1 MQMRNE
7 NPVNT
12 YTWVPLTIQ
21 DESETLLTI
30 VSAEKEFVTDS
41 DGNVWIDAISS
52 WWTMIFGHRHPRLLL
67 ALQNQLQSL
76 DHVMLAGNIHEPAE
90 NLSKAIL
97 DLTESNF
104 EKVFYS
110 DNGSNAI
117 EISLKL
123 AIQYYQNLPNSKPRS
138 EFLVFSNSYHGDSIG
153 AMNVS
158 GQNYFNRIF
167 SELRFPTKEFP
178 APNCMNCP
186 WGKKPDH
193 CSTECLSD
201 LELAIKQKDF
211 AGIVIEPLVFGANGM
226 LFYDKK
232 VLVKLRELATYTG
245 TLLIF
250 DEVFTGMGKL
260 GEPFAFQKAG
270 VVPDLLVFAKGLTGG
285 MLPLACTLVPKFIYE
300 TFRSKDPYK
309 AFFHAH
315 TMTGNALACS
325 LGYEAITMLNEF
337 GLTQVK
343 ELEKKLKQYAESF
356 QKKMGNS
363 IENVRVM
370 GGIFAFEWKEPV
382 ANDEYLNPI
391 GKQIRNSLRKFLILL
406 RPLGRTIYITP
417 PYSISDASLEKIFFA
432 LETTLLGFL
441 EPEKD

>member
-1 MQMRNE
+1 MKL
-7 NPVNT
+7 NPIET
-12 YTWVPLTIQ
+12 HTWVPLTIQ
-21 DESETLLTI
+21 DESESLLKI
-30 VSAEKEFVTDS
+30 VSAEKEFLTD
-41 DGNVWIDAISS
+41 DEGNVWIDAISS
-52 WWTMIFGHRHPRLLL
+52 WWTMIYGHRHPKLIS

-76 DHVMLAGNIHEPAE
+76 DHVLLAGNIHEPAE
-90 NLSKAIL
+90 SLSKAIL
-97 DLTESNF
+97 ELTDFDF

-123 AIQYYQNLPNSKPRS
+123 AIQYYENHPNYKPRS

-158 GQNYFNRIF
+158 GKNYFNRIF

-186 WGKKPDH
+186 WGKKPNDCH
-193 CSTECLSD
+193 TECLSD
-201 LELAIKQKDF
+201 LELAIKQKEY
-211 AGIVIEPLVFGANGM
+211 AGIVMEPLVFGANGM
-226 LFYDKK
+226 LFYDPK
-232 VLVKLRELATYTG
+232 VLKKLRELATYTN

-260 GEPFAFQKAG
+260 GEYFAYQKAG
-270 VVPDLLVFAKGLTGG
+270 VKPDLLVFAKGLTGG
-285 MLPLACTLVPKFIYE
+285 VLPLAATLVSKSIYE
-300 TFRSKDPYK
+300 TFVSKDPYK

-325 LGYEAITMLNEF
+325 VGYASVTLLREV
-337 GLTQVK
+337 GLSQVK
-343 ELEKKLKQYAESF
+343 ELESKLKTYALQF

-363 IENVRVM
+363 VENVRVI
-370 GGIFAFEWKEPV
+370 GAIFAFEWREPV
-382 ANDEYLNPI
+382 ASDEYLNPI
-391 GKQIRNSLRKFLILL
+391 GKRIKNSLRKFHILL

-417 PYSISDASLEKIFFA
+417 PYTISDDSLAKIFLA
-432 LETTLLGFL
+432 LESTLTTFL
-441 EPEKD
+441 EPEQD

>member
-1 MQMRNE
+1 MKF
-7 NPVNT
+7 NPVTTN
-12 YTWVPLTIQ
+12 TWVPLTIQ
-21 DESETLLTI
+21 DESESLLNVI
-30 VSAEKEFVTDS
+30 SAENEFVTDE

-52 WWTMIFGHRHPRLLL
+52 WWTVIYGHRNPRLIS

-76 DHVMLAGNIHEPAE
+76 DHVMLAGNIHESAE
-90 NLSKAIL
+90 NLAKKL
-97 DLTESNF
+97 LELTNF
-104 EKVFYS
+104 DFKKVFYS

-117 EISLKL
+117 EIALKL
-123 AIQYYQNLPNSKPRS
+123 SIQYYQNHPDFKPRS
-138 EFLVFSNSYHGDSIG
+138 EFIVFSNSYHGDSIG

-158 GQNYFNRIF
+158 GKNYFNRIF

-186 WGKKPDH
+186 WGKQTSSCD
-193 CSTECLSD
+193 TECLAD
-201 LELAIKQKDF
+201 LELAIKQNEY

-232 VLVKLRELATYTG
+232 VLIKLRDLATSTN

-260 GEPFAFQKAG
+260 GEPFAYQKAE
-270 VVPDLLVFAKGLTGG
+270 VVPDLLILAKGLTGG
-285 MLPLACTLVPKFIYE
+285 MLPLAATLVSDFIYKQ
-300 TFRSKDPYK
+300 FLSKDPYK

-325 LGYEAITMLNEF
+325 VGYTSISMLQEF
-337 GLTQVK
+337 GLTLVR
-343 ELEKKLKQYAESF
+343 ELEKKLNLFAVTF
-356 QKKMGNS
+356 QKRMGTS
-363 IENVRVM
+363 VENVRVM

-382 ANDEYLNPI
+382 AHDEYLNPI
-391 GKQIRNSLRKFLILL
+391 GKQIKNSLRKFHILL

-417 PYSISDASLEKIFFA
+417 PYTISDSSLEKIFLA

>member
-1 MQMRNE
+1 MKF
-7 NPVNT
+7 NPVTTN
-12 YTWVPLTIQ
+12 TWVPLTIQ
-21 DESETLLTI
+21 DESESLLNVI
-30 VSAEKEFVTDS
+30 SAEKEFVTDE

-52 WWTMIFGHRHPRLLL
+52 WWTVIYGHRNPRLIS

-76 DHVMLAGNIHEPAE
+76 DHVMLAGNIHESAE
-90 NLSKAIL
+90 NLAQKL
-97 DLTESNF
+97 LELTNF
-104 EKVFYS
+104 DFKKVFYS

-117 EISLKL
+117 EIALKL
-123 AIQYYQNLPNSKPRS
+123 SIQYYQNHPDFKPRS
-138 EFLVFSNSYHGDSIG
+138 EFIVFSNSYHGDSIG

-158 GQNYFNRIF
+158 GKNYFNRIF
-167 SELRFPTKEFP
+167 SELRFPTREFP

-186 WGKKPDH
+186 WGKQTSSCD
-193 CSTECLSD
+193 TECLAD
-201 LELAIKQKDF
+201 LELAIKQNEY

-232 VLVKLRELATYTG
+232 VLIKLRDLATSTN

-260 GEPFAFQKAG
+260 GEPFAYQKAE
-270 VVPDLLVFAKGLTGG
+270 VVPDLLILAKGLTGG
-285 MLPLACTLVPKFIYE
+285 MLPLAATLVSDFIYKQ
-300 TFRSKDPYK
+300 FLSKDPYK

-325 LGYEAITMLNEF
+325 VGYTSVSMLQEF
-337 GLTQVK
+337 GLTLVR
-343 ELEKKLKQYAESF
+343 ELEKKLNLFAVTF
-356 QKKMGNS
+356 QKRMGKS
-363 IENVRVM
+363 VENVRVM

-382 ANDEYLNPI
+382 AHDEYLNPI
-391 GKQIRNSLRKFLILL
+391 GKQIKNSLLKFHILL

-417 PYSISDASLEKIFFA
+417 PYTISDSSLEKIFLA

>member
-1 MQMRNE
+1 MTY
-7 NPVNT
+7 NPVT
-12 YTWVPLTIQ
+12 TSTWVPLTIQ
-21 DESETLLTI
+21 DDSENLLKI
-30 VSAEKEFVTDS
+30 VSAEKEFVTDE

-52 WWTMIFGHRHPRLLL
+52 WWTMIYGHRHPKLIA

-76 DHVMLAGNIHEPAE
+76 DHVMLAGNIHESAE
-90 NLSKAIL
+90 NLSKVL
-97 DLTESNF
+97 LELTHLHF
-104 EKVFYS
+104 KKVFYS

-117 EISLKL
+117 EIALKL
-123 AIQYYQNLPNSKPRS
+123 AIQYYQNHPDFKPRS
-138 EFLVFSNSYHGDSIG
+138 EFIVFSNSYHGDSIG

-158 GQNYFNRIF
+158 GKNYFNRIF

-186 WGKKPDH
+186 WGKHPTSCD
-193 CSTECLSD
+193 TECLSD
-201 LELAIKQKDF
+201 LTLSIKQNEY

-232 VLVKLRELATYTG
+232 VLIKLRELASSTN

-260 GEPFAFQKAG
+260 GEPFAYQKAG
-270 VVPDLLVFAKGLTGG
+270 VIPDLLVLAKGLTGG
-285 MLPLACTLVPKFIYE
+285 MLPLAATLVPNFIYE
-300 TFRSKDPYK
+300 LFLSKDPYK

-325 LGYEAITMLNEF
+325 VGYASISMLQEF

-343 ELEKKLKQYAESF
+343 ELEIKLRNHAETF
-356 QKKMGNS
+356 QKKMGTMV
-363 IENVRVM
+363 ENVRVM
-370 GGIFAFEWKEPV
+370 GGIFAFEWKENV
-382 ANDEYLNPI
+382 ANDEYLNPV
-391 GKQIRNSLRKFLILL
+391 GKQIRNSLRKFHILI

-417 PYSISDASLEKIFFA
+417 PYTISDVSLEKIFMA
-432 LETTLLGFL
+432 LGSTLLGLL

>member
-1 MQMRNE
+1 MKY
-7 NPVNT
+7 NPVTTN
-12 YTWVPLTIQ
+12 TWVPLTIQ
-21 DESETLLTI
+21 EESEPLLNI
-30 VSAEKEFVTDS
+30 VSAENEFVTDE

-52 WWTMIFGHRHPRLLL
+52 WWTMIYGHRHPQLIS
-67 ALQNQLQSL
+67 ALQKQLQSL
-76 DHVMLAGNIHEPAE
+76 DHVMLAGNIHESAE
-90 NLSKAIL
+90 KLSKAL
-97 DLTESNF
+97 LELTNF
-104 EKVFYS
+104 DFKKVFYS

-117 EISLKL
+117 EIALKL
-123 AIQYYQNLPNSKPRS
+123 SIQYYQNHPDFKPRS
-138 EFLVFSNSYHGDSIG
+138 EFIVFSNSYHGDSIG

-158 GQNYFNRIF
+158 GKNYFNRIF

-186 WGKKPDH
+186 WGKQPTN
-193 CSTECLSD
+193 CETECLTD
-201 LELAIKQKDF
+201 LELSIKQNDY

-232 VLVKLRELATYTG
+232 VLTKLRELATSTN

-260 GEPFAFQKAG
+260 GEPFAYQKAE
-270 VVPDLLVFAKGLTGG
+270 VVPDLLILAKGLTGG
-285 MLPLACTLVPKFIYE
+285 MLPLAATLVSDFIYKQ
-300 TFRSKDPYK
+300 FLSKDPYK

-325 LGYEAITMLNEF
+325 VGYTSVSMLQEF
-337 GLTQVK
+337 GLTRVR
-343 ELEKKLKQYAESF
+343 ELEKKLNQYAISF
-356 QKKMGNS
+356 QKKMGTS
-363 IENVRVM
+363 VENVRVK

-382 ANDEYLNPI
+382 AHDEYLNPI
-391 GKQIRNSLRKFLILL
+391 GKQIKNALRKFHILL

-417 PYSISDASLEKIFFA
+417 PYTISDPSLEKIFLA